1 VPALKRTLRKLA
13 PPAAALLL
21 TTAALAANLT
31 GVVTDR
37 TTGNPSAGDTVA
49 VINTAQGMDEIAHA
63 TTASSGRFTVA
74 VPDGGQILLH
84 ITHAGAEYFK
94 SVPPGSASVTID
106 VYDSAPKIP
115 GITGE
120 ALVLRAETDPSGR
133 TLNVT
138 ENFFLQNA
146 SAPPRTQYGGNTFDF
161 YLPKGA
167 AVTESLAVSPGGLP
181 TNVNVVPVSAA
192 TGQYAF
198 TFPIRPGETRLQ
210 VAYTMPYS
218 GSQPFAIKLSVPTG
232 DVAVMLPR
240 AMQFRPTTPF
250 QPINPDPNSQAFDAH
265 SPPFAQPVQFA
276 ISGAGQ
282 LPQETQAAS
291 QGPSQPAASPSTGAG
306 QPTTSASD
314 TRPGGGLGTPID
326 PEDANDP
333 WSKYKWWVLGLLGL
347 ALAAGAG
354 VMLKAG
360 QPIPVV
366 ATAGAIPADPTAPV
380 APSSPADPSAALS
393 FILSS
398 RSAAEGSASVL
409 RPTSPSPLLQT
420 LKDELFSIE
429 TDRLSGRLSEAE
441 YTEHKAALDLI
452 LRRALKSTSQQT
464 QAPAGETHSS

>member
-1 VPALKRTLRKLA
+1 LNPSRKLA
-13 PPAAALLL
+13 LLLATFLLL
-21 TTAALAANLT
+21 TTAGLAANLT

-37 TTGNPSAGDTVA
+37 TTGKPSAGDTIA

-63 TTASSGRFTVA
+63 TTTSSGHFTVA

-94 SVPPGSASVTID
+94 SVPPGSASVDID
-106 VYDSAPKIP
+106 VYDSAAKIA

-120 ALVLRAETDPSGR
+120 ILVMRVETDPTGH

-146 SAPPRTQYGGNTFDF
+146 SAPPRTQYGGNTFEF
-161 YLPKGA
+161 YLPKNA
-167 AVTESLAVSPGGLP
+167 AIVESLANAPNGLP
-181 TNVNVVPVSAA
+181 TNVKVVTIGSDH
-192 TGQYAF
+192 YAF

-210 VAYTMPYS
+210 IAYSLPYS
-218 GSQPFAIKLSVPTG
+218 GRQPFSIKLSVPTG
-232 DVAVMLPR
+232 DVAVMLPKT
-240 AMQFRPTTPF
+240 MQFQPTTSF
-250 QPINPDPNSQAFDAH
+250 QPINPDSNSQAFDAH

-276 ISGAGQ
+276 LSGTGQ
-282 LPQETQAAS
+282 LPQESGTAE
-291 QGPSQPAASPSTGAG
+291 GPSQPGASPDQSSAAPPTQST
-306 QPTTSASD
+306 SD

-326 PEDANDP
+326 PNDTNDP

-360 QPIPVV
+360 QPTPAL
-366 ATAGAIPADPTAPV
+366 ATAGAIPADPTATI
-380 APSSPADPSAALS
+380 APYSPADPSAAPS
-393 FILSS
+393 FLLSS
-398 RSAAEGSASVL
+398 RSAAEGSASAL
-409 RPTSPSPLLQT
+409 TPATTPSPLLQA

-441 YTEHKAALDLI
+441 YAEHKAALDLI
-452 LRRALKSTSQQT
+452 LRRALKSAQ
-464 QAPAGETHSS
+464 E

>member
-1 VPALKRTLRKLA
+1 MTAPETALKLNPSRKLA
-13 PPAAALLL
+13 FLAAALLL
-21 TTAALAANLT
+21 STAALAANLT

-37 TTGNPSAGDTVA
+37 TTGKPSAGDTIA

-63 TTASSGRFTVA
+63 TTTSSGRFAVA

-94 SVPPGSASVTID
+94 SVPPGAASVDID
-106 VYDSAPKIP
+106 VYDSAAKIA

-138 ENFFLQNA
+138 ENFFLSNA

-167 AVTESLAVSPGGLP
+167 VVTESLANAPGGLP
-181 TNVNVVPVSAA
+181 TNVTVVPTSANS
-192 TGQYAF
+192 GHYAF

-210 VAYTMPYS
+210 VAYTLPYT
-218 GSQPFAIKLSVPTG
+218 GSQPFAIKLAVPTG

-240 AMQFRPTTPF
+240 TMQFQPTTPF
-250 QPINPDPNSQAFDAH
+250 QPINPDPNSHAFDAH
-265 SPPFAQPVQFA
+265 SPPFAQPVEFA
-276 ISGAGQ
+276 ISGTGQ
-282 LPQETQAAS
+282 LPQDTQNAS
-291 QGPSQPAASPSTGAG
+291 QSAAQPGAEQPAANTQQS
-306 QPTTSASD
+306 TSASD

-326 PEDANDP
+326 PNDANDP
-333 WSKYKWWVLGLLGL
+333 WSKYKWWILGLLGL

-360 QPIPVV
+360 QPAPAATV
-366 ATAGAIPADPTAPV
+366 AADPTAPTEFTPHITTS
-380 APSSPADPSAALS
+380 APAAGQ
-393 FILSS
+393 
-398 RSAAEGSASVL
+398 A
-409 RPTSPSPLLQT
+409 PLLQA

-429 TDRLSGRLSEAE
+429 TDRLSGHLTEAE
-441 YTEHKAALDLI
+441 YTEQKAALDLI
-452 LRRALKSTSQQT
+452 LSRALRRIQPSP
-464 QAPAGETHSS
+464 PASNS

>member
-1 VPALKRTLRKLA
+1 L

-21 TTAALAANLT
+21 STAALAANLT
-31 GVVTDR
+31 GVVTNR
-37 TTGNPSAGDTVA
+37 TTGNPSAGDTIA

-63 TTASSGRFTVA
+63 TTTSSGRFTVA

-94 SVPPGSASVTID
+94 SVPPGSVTVDID
-106 VYDSAPKIP
+106 VYDSATKIA
-115 GITGE
+115 GIAGE
-120 ALVLRAETDPSGR
+120 ALVLRAETDSTGH

-167 AVTESLAVSPGGLP
+167 AVNESLANAPGGLP
-181 TNVNVVPVSAA
+181 TNVTVVPIGTSH
-192 TGQYAF
+192 YAF

-210 VAYTMPYS
+210 VAYTLPYT
-218 GSQPFAIKLSVPTG
+218 GSQPFAIKLSIPTG
-232 DVAVMLPR
+232 DVAVMLPKT
-240 AMQFRPTTPF
+240 MQFQPTTPF
-250 QPINPDPNSQAFDAH
+250 QTINPDPNSQAFDAH
-265 SPPFAQPVQFA
+265 GPPFAQPVQFA
-276 ISGAGQ
+276 LSGTGQ
-282 LPQETQAAS
+282 LPQESAAS
-291 QGPSQPAASPSTGAG
+291 QGPTQPGAQPATDQSAAAPQS
-306 QPTTSASD
+306 TSASD

-360 QPIPVV
+360 PPMPAV
-366 ATAGAIPADPTAPV
+366 ATAIRPPADPAVPTPYAPYDPDV
-380 APSSPADPSAALS
+380 SPASVS
-393 FILSS
+393 
-398 RSAAEGSASVL
+398 SAS
-409 RPTSPSPLLQT
+409 TQSALLQS

-429 TDRLSGRLSEAE
+429 TDRLAGRLSEAE
-441 YTEHKAALDLI
+441 YAEQKAALDLI
-452 LRRALKSTSQQT
+452 LRRALRRIEPS
-464 QAPAGETHSS
+464 APASNS

>member
-1 VPALKRTLRKLA
+1 MPALKRLRNLA
-13 PPAAALLL
+13 PPIAGLLL
-21 TTAALAANLT
+21 ATSALAANLT

-37 TTGNPSAGDTVA
+37 TTGKPSAGDTIA
-49 VINTAQGMDEIAHA
+49 VINTAQGMDEIAKV
-63 TTASSGRFTVA
+63 TSNSSGRFSVA

-94 SVPPGSASVTID
+94 SVPPGSASVEID
-106 VYDSAPKIP
+106 VYDSAAKIA

-120 ALVLRAETDPSGR
+120 ALVLRAETDPAGR
-133 TLNVT
+133 SLNVT
-138 ENFFLQNA
+138 ENFFLSNA
-146 SAPPRTQYGGNTFDF
+146 STPPRTQYGGNTFDF

-192 TGQYAF
+192 AGHYAF

-210 VAYTMPYS
+210 VAYTLPYS
-218 GSQPFAIKLSVPTG
+218 GSQPFAIRLSVPTG

-240 AMQFRPTTPF
+240 TMQFQPTTPF

-265 SPPFAQPVQFA
+265 SPPSAQPVEFA
-276 ISGAGQ
+276 LSGAGQ
-282 LPQETQAAS
+282 LPQESGAS
-291 QGPSQPAASPSTGAG
+291 QGPAQPGAG
-306 QPTTSASD
+306 PQSAPDQSAAAAPAQSTAASD

-333 WSKYKWWVLGLLGL
+333 WSKYKWWVLGGLGL

-360 QPIPVV
+360 QPTLAV
-366 ATAGAIPADPTAPV
+366 ATAGAIPADPAEPT
-380 APSSPADPSAALS
+380 SPL
-393 FILSS
+393 LSS
-398 RSAAEGSASVL
+398 RSAAEGSASASA
-409 RPTSPSPLLQT
+409 PATTQAPLLQA

-429 TDRLSGRLSEAE
+429 TDRLSGRISEAD
-441 YTEHKAALDLI
+441 YADHKAALDLI
-452 LRRALKSTSQQT
+452 LRRALKSAQQ
-464 QAPAGETHSS
+464 